1 MPLLKA
7 TEINNGFD
15 KKKDLEK
22 NSIYNFYSV
31 SQSVFTFSQFSGPNP
46 EPGAGWA

>member
-22 NSIYNFYSV
+22 NSIYKFYSV
-31 SQSVFTFSQFSGPNP
+31 SQSKILIFRFK
-46 EPGAGWA
+46 